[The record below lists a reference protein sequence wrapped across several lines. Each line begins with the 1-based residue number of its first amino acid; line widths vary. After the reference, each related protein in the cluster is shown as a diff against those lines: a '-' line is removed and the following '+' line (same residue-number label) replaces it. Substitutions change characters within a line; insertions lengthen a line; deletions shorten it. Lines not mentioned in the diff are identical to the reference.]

1 MAKSPKKLAKK
12 MAHWA
17 EDESSWY
24 RFCPRCGSELLPVEL
39 DGRERRVCPQADF
52 VQYRNPVPAVGAFV
66 RKESRLLMVLRKY
79 PPRAGLWTLPAGF
92 MEYDEAPEE
101 TAVREVKEET
111 GLDVSVPATGGLF
124 SVYRAGDDPRTRVVL
139 ILFEADIVGGKLKP
153 GDDALKAEFFPLD
166 NLPEDIAF
174 SAHRR
179 ALSDY
184 LAREK
189 KKR

>member
-1 MAKSPKKLAKK
+1 MAKTSKKLAQR

-24 RFCPRCGSELLPVEL
+24 RFCPRCGSELLPTEL
-39 DGRERRVCPQADF
+39 DGRERRVCPKADF

-66 RKESRLLMVLRKY
+66 RKNSRLLMVLRKY
-79 PPRAGLWTLPAGF
+79 PPKAKLWTLPAGF

-111 GLDVSVPATGGLF
+111 GLDVSISAEGGLF

-139 ILFEADIVGGKLKP
+139 ILYEADIVGGKLKP

-174 SAHRR
+174 SAHRK

-189 KKR
+189 KKK

>member
-1 MAKSPKKLAKK
+1 MPRSVRNLVRK

-24 RFCPRCGSELLPVEL
+24 RFCPRCGSGLLAVEL
-39 DGRERRVCPQADF
+39 DGRERRVCPKQDF

-66 RKESRLLMVLRKY
+66 RRNSKLLMVLRKY
-79 PPRAGLWTLPAGF
+79 PPKAGLWTLPAGF

-111 GLDVSVPATGGLF
+111 GLDVAVQKLF
-124 SVYRAGDDPRTRVVL
+124 SVYRAGDDPRTRVIL
-139 ILFEADIVGGKLKP
+139 ILFEADLVGGRLKP
-153 GDDALKAEFFPLD
+153 GDDALKAEFFTLD

-189 KKR
+189 KRR

>member
-1 MAKSPKKLAKK
+1 MPKSRKKLSQTL
-12 MAHWA
+12 AHWS
-17 EDESSWY
+17 EDESAWY
-24 RFCPRCGSELLPVEL
+24 RFCPRCGSKLLAVEL
-39 DGRERRVCPQADF
+39 DNRERRVCPKADF

-66 RKESRLLMVLRKY
+66 RKDSKLLMVLRKY

-111 GLDVSVPATGGLF
+111 GLDVAVQKLF

-139 ILFEADIVGGKLKP
+139 ILYEMKIVGGRLKP
-153 GDDALKAEFFPLD
+153 GDDALKAEFFTLA

-174 SAHRR
+174 SAHRK

-184 LAREK
+184 LARQK
-189 KKR
+189 KKK

>member
-1 MAKSPKKLAKK
+1 MPKSRKKLAQTL
-12 MAHWA
+12 AHWA
-17 EDESSWY
+17 EDESAWY
-24 RFCPRCGSELLPVEL
+24 RFCPRCGSELVGVEL
-39 DGRERRVCPQADF
+39 EGRERRVCPKADF

-66 RKESRLLMVLRKY
+66 RKDARLLMVLRKY
-79 PPRAGLWTLPAGF
+79 PPKAGLWTLPAGF
-92 MEYDEAPEE
+92 MEYGEAPEE

-111 GLDVSVPATGGLF
+111 GLDVAVQRLF

-139 ILFEADIVGGKLKP
+139 ILYEAEIVAGRLKP

-166 NLPEDIAF
+166 NLPEDVAF
-174 SAHRR
+174 SAHRK

-189 KKR
+189 KKK

>member
-1 MAKSPKKLAKK
+1 MPKLRKKLSEALS
-12 MAHWA
+12 HWA
-17 EDESSWY
+17 EDESAWY
-24 RFCPRCGSELLPVEL
+24 RFCPRCGGELKPL
-39 DGRERRVCPQADF
+39 DLGGQERRVCPKADF

-66 RKESRLLMVLRKY
+66 RKNSGLLLVLRKY

-111 GLDVSVPATGGLF
+111 GLDVAVQKLF

-139 ILFEADIVGGKLKP
+139 ILYEVEIVGGKLKP

-166 NLPEDIAF
+166 GLPEDIAF

-179 ALSDY
+179 ALSEY

-189 KKR
+189 KRK

>member
-1 MAKSPKKLAKK
+1 

-24 RFCPRCGSELLPVEL
+24 RFCPRCGSELLSTEL

>member
-1 MAKSPKKLAKK
+1 MSKPRMKLTEKL
-12 MAHWA
+12 AHWA
-17 EDESSWY
+17 EDESAWY
-24 RFCPRCGSELLPVEL
+24 RFCPRCGGLLLAVEL
-39 DGRERRVCPQADF
+39 DGRERRVCPKADF

-66 RKESRLLMVLRKY
+66 RKDSKLLMVLRKF

-111 GLDVSVPATGGLF
+111 GLDVTVEELF

-139 ILFEADIVGGKLKP
+139 ILYEVEIVGGRLKP

-179 ALSDY
+179 ALSEY
-184 LAREK
+184 LVRK
-189 KKR
+189 KKKK